1 MIPSRF
7 MAQDHSS
14 PNVPDKGLKIVSA
27 ADPADKNN
35 NFYDNADTYA
45 LPGGEIMVEGEIE
58 NPGFVDF
65 SALQKHS
72 LIIKEALLGPDGKR
86 YHADIV
92 LQDPSNGVPLVVFE
106 VKSPGKTTQQ
116 TESNLRRILDS
127 QRYFESWGGKQP
139 KVVLLVAGSDRDEA
153 ARIKRAVNARGV
165 QVEVV

>member
-1 MIPSRF
+1 MKSRWEKRLGR
-7 MAQDHSS
+7 
-14 PNVPDKGLKIVSA
+14 PL
-27 ADPADKNN
+27 
-35 NFYDNADTYA
+35 
-45 LPGGEIMVEGEIE
+45 EIQTAYLV
-58 NPGFVDF
+58 
-65 SALQKHS
+65 
-72 LIIKEALLGPDGKR
+72 LGPDGKR

-139 KVVLLVAGSDRDEA
+139 KVVLLVAGSDKDEA
-153 ARIKRAVNARGV
+153 ARIKRAVNVRGV